1 MRDDHQHRLLLV
13 DDDDDCRSA
22 TAELL
27 RLEGHEVIEAAGGL
41 EALETLRAGAAPC
54 LVLLDLEMPEFS
66 GRQFR
71 MAQLHDPSLR
81 GVPVVAVSGH
91 GGIAQQATAMG
102 MADYV
107 AKPVDLDKLLGVIRR
122 ACRVAA

>member
-27 RLEGHEVIEAAGGL
+27 RLEGHEVIEAAGGR
-41 EALETLRAGAAPC
+41 EALEVLRAGAEPC

-71 MAQLHDPSLR
+71 AAQLHDPHLM
-81 GVPVVAVSGH
+81 GVPVVALSGH
-91 GGIAQQATAMG
+91 GGIAQQADAMG

-107 AKPVDLDKLLGVIRR
+107 PKPVDLDKLLGVIRR